1 MENKIPKAYRNR
13 KEAYIAGYFKGFELQ
28 EGETKW
34 SDVGAKVSVS
44 YLAGFLDGFEDKF
57 SKRKSKFCKQQ

>member
-13 KEAYIAGYFKGFELQ
+13 KKPYIAGYLKGFELQ
-28 EGETKW
+28 EGETKL